1 MTNNTNSAIIRA
13 ARQVFITHGYK
24 RTNMSLIS
32 KQSGFSRVTIHKHL
46 KNKDDAFRKSIQ
58 QVLVESQQACQPIL
72 EEAKHDL
79 PCWLAIENLLQEWVT
94 PVFEEVADHLKL
106 QELKYHAQEIASDL
120 FTDAHN
126 AIENMITGVL
136 VSAVQNKKINLDS
149 IALNESQLATL
160 IVSGMSGLHARPDI
174 VNTRQIKRDLIKVFE
189 VATAI

>member
-46 KNKDDAFRKSIQ
+46 KNKDDAFRNSIQ
-58 QVLVESQQACQPIL
+58 QILIESQQACEPIL
-72 EEAKHDL
+72 EAAKHDL
-79 PCWLAIENLLQEWVT
+79 PCWLAIENLLLEWVT

-120 FTDAHN
+120 FADAHKS
-126 AIENMITGVL
+126 IENMIAGVL
-136 VSAVQNKKINLDS
+136 ESAVQNKKINLDS
-149 IALNESQLATL
+149 INITESQLATL
-160 IVSGMSGLHARPDI
+160 IVSGMSGLQARPDI
-174 VNTRQIKRDLIKVFE
+174 MNIKQTKKNLIKVFE